1 MANLIFPTWFDEKTT
16 IAQDD
21 MILMA
26 DSEDSNK
33 IKKAKYSNLK
43 WEKGDTG
50 TAATITV
57 GSTTTWAAW
66 TSASVTNSWTSSA
79 AVLDF
84 TIPKWDKGDTGDT
97 GAAWADW
104 KDWKDGTDGQD
115 WASIVSWAFSGDDLV
130 FTKDDW
136 NTVTI
141 TDAKIDL
148 KWDTWNT
155 WAAATIAVGTVTTW
169 AAWSSATVTNSGTSA
184 AAVFDFSIPQWDK
197 WDTWAT
203 WNWIASIT
211 SSKSWKITTVTI
223 TETWWNVDT
232 FQVSDWADWQWAW
245 DVVWPNSST
254 DGHLAVF
261 DWATWKL
268 IKDWWSVPTWF
279 NPWTWTTW
287 QVLKKTN
294 DWYWWANESWAVTS
308 VNWQTWAVTLTIPS
322 DTGDLTN
329 GAWYITWI
337 DSGDVT
343 TALWY
348 TPANSANLWTAAACN
363 TWTSSWNVP
372 VLDSNWKLNTN
383 TLPWV
388 ALTDT
393 FTVSTSADL
402 VTLSSADQWDI
413 AIVTSESKTYV
424 LSQAPYSTAAN
435 WKELL
440 SPTDA
445 VTSVNS
451 KTWAVTLDA
460 DDISDSTTTN
470 KFVTAT
476 DKSTW
481 SGKQDALTLPSTP
494 TSWHLVTWWWS
505 NKTFADW
512 WAIPTWVPAVWTNWQ
527 VLTVVSWAA
536 AWANAPATWIQND
549 TTWTTTTVTKIWAGT
564 EAEYNALSTHS
575 ANIIYHIY

>member
-16 IAQDD
+16 IAQND

-43 WEKGDTG
+43 WEKGDTWPAWADWKDG
-50 TAATITV
+50 KDWKDGVDGAAATITV
-57 GSTTTWAAW
+57 WTTTTWEAG
-66 TSASVTNSWTSSA
+66 TDASVTNSWTSSA
-79 AVLDF
+79 AVLNF
-84 TIPKWDKGDTGDT
+84 TIPQW
-97 GAAWADW
+97 AAWADG
-104 KDWKDGTDGQD
+104 KDWKDWVDGKDWKD
-115 WASIVSWAFSGDDLV
+115 WA
-130 FTKDDW
+130 DW
-136 NTVTI
+136 V
-141 TDAKIDL
+141 
-148 KWDTWNT
+148 
-155 WAAATIAVGTVTTW
+155 AATITVWTTTTW
-169 AAWSSATVTNSGTSA
+169 SPWTNASVTNTWTSS
-184 AAVFDFSIPQWDK
+184 AAVFDFTIPQWA
-197 WDTWAT
+197 TGAT
-203 WNWIASIT
+203 WNWVASIT
-211 SSKSWKITTVTI
+211 SSKVWKITTVTI
-223 TETWWNVDT
+223 TETNWDSESFT
-232 FQVSDWADWQWAW
+232 VSDWADWQWAW

-268 IKDWWSVPTWF
+268 IKDWWAIPTWF
-279 NPWTWTTW
+279 NPWAWTTW

-337 DSGDVT
+337 DSWDVT

-372 VLDSNWKLNTN
+372 VLDSNWKLNTS

-393 FTVSTSADL
+393 FTVTNKADL
-402 VTLSSADQWDI
+402 TSLSSADQWDI
-413 AIVTSESKTYV
+413 WIVTSESKTYV

-451 KTWAVTLDA
+451 KTWAVTLNA

-476 DKSTW
+476 DKTTW

-494 TSWHLVTWWWS
+494 TSWHIVTWWAD
-505 NKTFADW
+505 NKTLADGW
-512 WAIPTWVPAVWTNWQ
+512 TVPTWVPAVWTNWQ

-536 AWANAPATWIQND
+536 AWANAPASWIQND
-549 TTWTTTTVTKIWAGT
+549 TTWTTTTVSAIRAGT
-564 EAEYNALSTHS
+564 EQEYNALQTHS
-575 ANIIYHIY
+575 SNIIYHIY